1 MPDSDVSRT
10 TRQKVFFMV
19 LTPTAV
25 GAGVF
30 LLLGTVTPLGALAS
44 AFAGLAAGAALALY
58 LASGL
63 HAGIEETEEELRD
76 LIDENFSETIYEKNK
91 LETILRYM
99 TDGTVAV
106 DAEGGIIHAN
116 ESARRILRMTDE
128 DVRRKSYDDII
139 LRFTDDLT
147 LDAILYD
154 LECGETGGSFSY
166 GGSTYEVSFGVF
178 KDSYGHDGG
187 VVIIFRD
194 VTESQK
200 LRDIQADFVANVSHE
215 LKTPLTSIKGYA
227 ETLLEGGIDEKM
239 SAEALGIIN
248 SEVDRMKRIVNDL
261 LQLSRLDAKRQAWN
275 MKETDMIALV
285 RMAAK
290 KQGVTAGNKR
300 QQLNLLTKDKTFMLK
315 VDRDRIEQVV
325 TNIIS
330 NAVKYTREGGR
341 IDVEVV
347 RDEHWLYIVVL
358 DNGIGVSELELSR
371 IFERFYTG
379 NKARSGD
386 MSGTGLGLSISK
398 QIVEEHGGHINI
410 QSELGRGTRVVI
422 SLPLSASGTSGA
434 PGAYGTQS
442 APDASTDENRILQ
455 E

>member
-1 MPDSDVSRT
+1 MMTPDREISHT
-10 TRQKVFFMV
+10 TRQKVFYIV

-30 LLLGTVTPLGALAS
+30 LLLGVLTPLGALAS
-44 AFAGLAAGAALALY
+44 AFAGLAAGAAFALY
-58 LASGL
+58 FAADL
-63 HAGIEETEEELRD
+63 HTGIEKTENELRD

-99 TDGTVAV
+99 ADGTVAV
-106 DAEGGIIHAN
+106 EAGGGIIHAN
-116 ESARRILRMTDE
+116 ESARRILRMTDD

-139 LRFTDDLT
+139 LRFTDNLT
-147 LDAILYD
+147 LDAIISS
-154 LECGETGGSFSY
+154 LEGGETGGSFSY
-166 GGSTYEVSFGVF
+166 GGATYDVSFGVF
-178 KDSYGHDGG
+178 KDSYDRDGG
-187 VVIIFRD
+187 VIIIFRD

-200 LRDIQADFVANVSHE
+200 LKDIQADFVANVSHE

-227 ETLLEGGIDEKM
+227 ETLLAGGIDDPKM
-239 SAEALGIIN
+239 SNDALNIIN

-261 LQLSRLDAKRQAWN
+261 LQLSRIDTGRQRWN
-275 MKETDMIALV
+275 MQETDVIALV

-290 KQGVTAGNKR
+290 KQGVTAGRKR
-300 QQLNLLTKDKTFMLK
+300 QQLNLLSKDKSFTLTI
-315 VDRDRIEQVV
+315 DRDRIEQVV

-330 NAVKYTREGGR
+330 NAVKYTRENGR

-347 RDEHWLYIVVL
+347 RDERWVYIIVL
-358 DNGIGVSELELSR
+358 DNGIGISELELSR

-398 QIVEEHGGHINI
+398 QIVEEHGGHIVI
-410 QSELGRGTRVVI
+410 QSKLGYGTRVVI
-422 SLPLSASGTSGA
+422 SLPMA
-434 PGAYGTQS
+434 PPKSVKRSSQAIT
-442 APDASTDENRILQ
+442 
-455 E
+455 

>member
-1 MPDSDVSRT
+1 MPDREGSYT
-10 TRQKVFFMV
+10 TRQKIFFIV

-30 LLLGTVTPLGALAS
+30 LLLGTLTALGALAS
-44 AFAGLAAGAALALY
+44 AFAGLASAAALALF
-58 LASGL
+58 LAANL
-63 HAGIEETEEELRD
+63 HAGIEDTENELRD
-76 LIDENFSETIYEKNK
+76 LIDENLSETIYEKNK

-99 TDGTVAV
+99 ADGTVAV
-106 DAEGGIIHAN
+106 GADGEIIHAN
-116 ESARRILRMTDE
+116 ESARRILRMTDD
-128 DVRRKSYDDII
+128 DVRRKRYDDII

-147 LDAILYD
+147 LDAILSD
-154 LECGETGGSFSY
+154 LEVGQTGGSFSY
-166 GGSTYEVSFGVF
+166 GGATYDVSFGIF
-178 KDSYGHDGG
+178 KDSYGDDGG

-227 ETLLEGGIDEKM
+227 ETLLAGGIDDPGM
-239 SAEALGIIN
+239 SQDALGIIN

-275 MKETDMIALV
+275 MQETDIIALV

-290 KQGVTAGNKR
+290 KQGVTAGRKR
-300 QQLNLLTKDKTFMLK
+300 QQLNLFAKDRTFMLTI
-315 VDRDRIEQVV
+315 DRDRIEQVV

-330 NAVKYTREGGR
+330 NAVKYTRDGGR

-347 RDEHWLYIVVL
+347 RDERWVYVIIL
-358 DNGIGVSELELSR
+358 DNGIGISELELSR
-371 IFERFYTG
+371 IFERFYIG

-386 MSGTGLGLSISK
+386 MSGTGLGLPISK
-398 QIVEEHGGHINI
+398 QIVEEHGGNI
-410 QSELGRGTRVVI
+410 AVQSELGHGTRVVI
-422 SLPLSASGTSGA
+422 SLPIE
-434 PGAYGTQS
+434 PVVV
-442 APDASTDENRILQ
+442 EKRILQ

>member
-1 MPDSDVSRT
+1 
-10 TRQKVFFMV
+10 V

-30 LLLGTVTPLGALAS
+30 LLLNALTPLGALAS
-44 AFAGLAAGAALALY
+44 AFAGLASGAVLALY
-58 LASGL
+58 FASNL
-63 HAGIEETEEELRD
+63 YAVIADTENELKGR
-76 LIDENFSETIYEKNK
+76 IDESFSGTIYEKNK

-106 DAEGGIIHAN
+106 GADGSIIHAN
-116 ESARRILRMTDE
+116 ESARRILRMTDD
-128 DVRRKSYDDII
+128 DVRRKRYDDII

-147 LDAILYD
+147 LDAILQD
-154 LECGETGGSFSY
+154 LEAGETGGSFSY
-166 GGSTYEVSFGVF
+166 GGATYDVSFGVF
-178 KDSYGHDGG
+178 KDSYGDDGG
-187 VVIIFRD
+187 LVIIFRD

-227 ETLLEGGIDEKM
+227 ETLLAGGIDDPEM
-239 SAEALGIIN
+239 SKDALGIIN

-261 LQLSRLDAKRQAWN
+261 LQLSRLDAGRQTWN
-275 MKETDMIALV
+275 MKETNVIALV

-290 KQGVTAGNKR
+290 KQGVTAGRKR
-300 QQLNLLTKDKTFMLK
+300 QQLNLFAKDRSFMLTI
-315 VDRDRIEQVV
+315 DRDRIEQVV

-347 RDEHWLYIVVL
+347 RDEHWLYIIVL
-358 DNGIGVSELELSR
+358 DNGIGISELELSR

-398 QIVEEHGGHINI
+398 QIVEEHGGNIVI
-410 QSELGRGTRVVI
+410 QSELGYGTRVVI
-422 SLPLSASGTSGA
+422 SLPLEA
-434 PGAYGTQS
+434 PAI
-442 APDASTDENRILQ
+442 NKNILQ

>member
-1 MPDSDVSRT
+1 
-10 TRQKVFFMV
+10 V

-30 LLLGTVTPLGALAS
+30 LLLGALTPLGALAS
-44 AFAGLAAGAALALY
+44 AFAGLAAGAVFALFSA
-58 LASGL
+58 AGL
-63 HAGIEETEEELRD
+63 HAGIEETENELRD

-106 DAEGGIIHAN
+106 DTGGNIIHAN

-147 LDAILYD
+147 LDTILYD
-154 LECGETGGSFSY
+154 LEGGDTLGSFSY
-166 GGSTYEVSFGVF
+166 GGATYDVSFGVF
-178 KDSYGHDGG
+178 KDSYGKDGG

-200 LRDIQADFVANVSHE
+200 LKDIQADFVANVSHE

-227 ETLLEGGIDEKM
+227 ETLLAGGIDDPSMAKN
-239 SAEALGIIN
+239 ALDIIN
-248 SEVDRMKRIVNDL
+248 DEVDRMKRIVNDL
-261 LQLSRLDAKRQAWN
+261 LQLSRLDAKRQVWN
-275 MKETDMIALV
+275 MKEADVIALV

-290 KQGVTAGNKR
+290 KQGVTAGSKR
-300 QQLNLLTKDKTFMLK
+300 QQLHLFVKDRSFTLTI
-315 VDRDRIEQVV
+315 DRDRIEQVV

-347 RDEHWLYIVVL
+347 RDEYWLYIIVL
-358 DNGIGVSELELSR
+358 DNGIGISELELSR

-386 MSGTGLGLSISK
+386 MSGTGLGLPISRE
-398 QIVEEHGGHINI
+398 IVEAHGGNI
-410 QSELGRGTRVVI
+410 VIESELGYGTRVVI
-422 SLPLSASGTSGA
+422 SLPIKPAEQNPA
-434 PGAYGTQS
+434 
-442 APDASTDENRILQ
+442 
-455 E
+455 

>member
-1 MPDSDVSRT
+1 MPDREGSYT
-10 TRQKVFFMV
+10 TRQKVFFIV

-30 LLLGTVTPLGALAS
+30 LLLGTLTALGALAS
-44 AFAGLAAGAALALY
+44 AFAGLAAGAALALF
-58 LASGL
+58 LASDL
-63 HAGIEETEEELRD
+63 HAGIEDTENELRD

-106 DAEGGIIHAN
+106 GADGAIIHAN
-116 ESARRILRMTDE
+116 ESARRILRMTDD
-128 DVRRKSYDDII
+128 DVRRKRYDDII
-139 LRFTDDLT
+139 LRFADDLT
-147 LDAILYD
+147 LDAILSG
-154 LECGETGGSFSY
+154 LEVGETGGSFSY
-166 GGSTYEVSFGVF
+166 GGATYDVSFGIF
-178 KDSYGHDGG
+178 KDSYGDDGG

-227 ETLLEGGIDEKM
+227 ETLLAGGIDDPGM
-239 SAEALGIIN
+239 SKDALGIIN

-275 MKETDMIALV
+275 MQETDIIALV

-290 KQGVTAGNKR
+290 KQGVTAGRKR
-300 QQLNLLTKDKTFMLK
+300 QQLNLFAKDRTFMLTI
-315 VDRDRIEQVV
+315 DRDRIEQVV

-330 NAVKYTREGGR
+330 NAVKYTRDGGR

-347 RDEHWLYIVVL
+347 RDERWVYVIVL
-358 DNGIGVSELELSR
+358 DNGIGISELELSR
-371 IFERFYTG
+371 VFERFYIG

-386 MSGTGLGLSISK
+386 MSGTGLGLPISK
-398 QIVEEHGGHINI
+398 QIVEEHGGSIAV
-410 QSELGRGTRVVI
+410 QSELGHGTRVVI
-422 SLPLSASGTSGA
+422 SLPIEPVLV
-434 PGAYGTQS
+434 
-442 APDASTDENRILQ
+442 EKRVLQ